1 MAVTST
7 DGRTRERLT
16 RTVWPMDWFET
27 AIRDEADLQAVY
39 EESSWLVKNKE
50 IDHLDEHCVAYLAVC
65 GFVVLASADAHGR
78 ADVTPRGGP
87 RGFVRVLDER
97 TIAIPDATG
106 NRRIDTLRNVVQ
118 TGRLGMLALL
128 PGRGQTLRVNGR
140 ACVSTE
146 PELLGSLTAVGK
158 PPRAA
163 LVMAVEEVFTHCPKA
178 FVRSGLWDPAT
189 WPGEDEQPSPAAML
203 RDHVGSPE
211 LTLADAEQ
219 AMVDAVTIRLA

>member
-1 MAVTST
+1 
-7 DGRTRERLT
+7 
-16 RTVWPMDWFET
+16 MDWFEG
-27 AIRDEADLQAVY
+27 AVRDEAELRAVY
-39 EESSWLVKNKE
+39 EESSWLVQNKT
-50 IDHLDEHCVAYLAVC
+50 IDHLDALCRDYLAVC
-65 GFVVLASADAHGR
+65 GFVVLASADAQGHL
-78 ADVTPRGGP
+78 DVTPRGGP
-87 RGFVRVLDER
+87 RGFVTVLDER

-140 ACVSTE
+140 ACVSTD
-146 PELLGSLTAVGK
+146 PRLLDSLPAVGR

-189 WPGEDEQPSPAAML
+189 WPSAAEQPSPAAML

-211 LTLADAEQ
+211 LTLEGAER
-219 AMVDAVTIRLA
+219 AMQEAVTTRLA

>member
-1 MAVTST
+1 
-7 DGRTRERLT
+7 
-16 RTVWPMDWFET
+16 MDWFEG
-27 AIRDEADLQAVY
+27 AIRDEAELHAVY
-39 EESSWLVKNKE
+39 DSSSWLVQNKQ
-50 IDHLDEHCVAYLAVC
+50 IDHLDQHCREYLAVC
-65 GFVVLASADAHGR
+65 SFVVLASADARGR

-87 RGFVRVLDER
+87 RGFVAVLDER

-140 ACVSTE
+140 ACASTD
-146 PELLGSLTAVGK
+146 PALLASLTPVGK
-158 PPRAA
+158 PPRVA

-189 WPGEDEQPSPAAML
+189 WPGKAEQPSPAAML
-203 RDHVGSPE
+203 RDHVGDPA
-211 LTLADAEQ
+211 LTLADVERALREP
-219 AMVDAVTIRLA
+219 VTTGPA

>member
-1 MAVTST
+1 
-7 DGRTRERLT
+7 
-16 RTVWPMDWFET
+16 MDWFEGR
-27 AIRDEADLQAVY
+27 IRDEAELDAVY
-39 EESSWLVKNKE
+39 DESSWLVKNKQ
-50 IDHLDEHCVAYLAVC
+50 IDHLDEHCRAYLAVC
-65 GFVVLASADAHGR
+65 GFVVLASSDAEGR

-118 TGRLGMLALL
+118 TGQLGMLALL

-140 ACVSTE
+140 ACVSTD
-146 PELLGSLTAVGK
+146 PRLLASLTSVGK

-189 WPGEDEQPSPAAML
+189 WPGRDEQPSPAAML
-203 RDHVGSPE
+203 RDHVGDPA
-211 LTLADAEQ
+211 LTLAAAEQ
-219 AMVDAVTIRLA
+219 AMEDAVTKHLA

>member
-1 MAVTST
+1 
-7 DGRTRERLT
+7 
-16 RTVWPMDWFET
+16 MDWFEG
-27 AIRDEADLQAVY
+27 AIHDEAELDAVY
-39 EESSWLVKNKE
+39 DESSWLVKNKQ
-50 IDHLDEHCVAYLAVC
+50 IDHLDEHCRAYLAVC
-65 GFVVLASADAHGR
+65 RFVVLASSDAQGR

-87 RGFVRVLDER
+87 RGFVEVLDER

-118 TGRLGMLALL
+118 TGQLGMLALL

-140 ACVSTE
+140 ACVSTD
-146 PELLGSLTAVGK
+146 PRLLDALTAVGK

-178 FVRSGLWDPAT
+178 FVRSGLWDPST
-189 WPGEDEQPSPAAML
+189 WPEADEQPSPAAML
-203 RDHVGSPE
+203 RDHVGDPA

>member
-1 MAVTST
+1 
-7 DGRTRERLT
+7 
-16 RTVWPMDWFET
+16 MDWFEG
-27 AIRDEADLQAVY
+27 AVRDEAELDAVY
-39 EESSWLVKNKE
+39 EESSWLVKNKQ
-50 IDHLDEHCVAYLAVC
+50 IDHLDEHCRAYLAVC

-87 RGFVRVLDER
+87 RGFVKVLDER

-118 TGRLGMLALL
+118 TGQLGMLALL

-140 ACVSTE
+140 ACVSTD
-146 PELLGSLTAVGK
+146 PRLLGSLTAVGK

-178 FVRSGLWDPAT
+178 FVRSGIWDPST
-189 WPGEDEQPSPAAML
+189 WPGKDEQPSPAAML
-203 RDHVGSPE
+203 RDHVGDPA

-219 AMVDAVTIRLA
+219 AMIDAVTIRLA

>member
-1 MAVTST
+1 
-7 DGRTRERLT
+7 
-16 RTVWPMDWFET
+16 MDWFEG
-27 AIRDEADLQAVY
+27 AIRDETALQAVY
-39 EESSWLVKNKE
+39 EESSWLVKHKQ
-50 IDHLDEHCVAYLAVC
+50 IDHLDEHCRAYLAVC
-65 GFVVLASADAHGR
+65 GFVVLASADAEGR

-87 RGFVRVLDER
+87 RGFVEVLDDR

-118 TGRLGMLALL
+118 TGQLGMLALL

-140 ACVSTE
+140 ACVSTD
-146 PELLGSLTAVGK
+146 PRLLASLTAVGK

-189 WPGEDEQPSPAAML
+189 WPGRDEQPSPAAML
-203 RDHVGSPE
+203 RDHVGDPA
-211 LTLADAEQ
+211 LTLAAAEQ
-219 AMVDAVTIRLA
+219 AMEDAVTKHLA

>member
-1 MAVTST
+1 
-7 DGRTRERLT
+7 
-16 RTVWPMDWFET
+16 MDWFEG
-27 AIRDEADLQAVY
+27 AIRDESSLQAVY
-39 EESSWLVKNKE
+39 EESSWLVKNKQ
-50 IDHLDEHCVAYLAVC
+50 IDHLDEHCRAYLEVC
-65 GFVVLASADAHGR
+65 SFVVLASADAQGR

-87 RGFVRVLDER
+87 RGFVRVLDDR

-118 TGRLGMLALL
+118 TGHLGMLALL

-140 ACVSTE
+140 ACVSTD
-146 PELLGSLTAVGK
+146 PRLLDSLTAVGK

-189 WPGEDEQPSPAAML
+189 WPGKDEQPSPAAML
-203 RDHVGSPE
+203 RDHVGDPA
-211 LTLADAEQ
+211 LTLDAAEQ
-219 AMVDAVTIRLA
+219 AMVDAVTKHLA